1 MTIQLTTT
9 HRRILGAVIGA
20 WLGIQLTILSG
31 WFVLMLGLPLL
42 GVIVL
47 GVLDRSGR
55 LLGGALGLAAGLMA
69 AEVFGV
75 VFSLTLGSVVAWPIY
90 LPIVVLVAAAVSV
103 VMTRSIRL
111 LPATVA
117 D

>member
-20 WLGIQLTILSG
+20 WIGIQLTILIG
-31 WFVLMLGLPLL
+31 WFVPMIGLPVL

-69 AEVFGV
+69 AEVVGT
-75 VFSLTLGSVVAWPIY
+75 VFSLTLLSVVAWPVY

-111 LPATVA
+111 VPATVA